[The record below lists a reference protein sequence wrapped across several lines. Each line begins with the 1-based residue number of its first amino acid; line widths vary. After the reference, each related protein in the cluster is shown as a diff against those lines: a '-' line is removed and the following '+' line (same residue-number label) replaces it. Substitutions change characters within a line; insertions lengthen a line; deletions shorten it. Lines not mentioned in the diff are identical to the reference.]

1 MKRLSS
7 AGPLEH
13 QGKEQNMLGK
23 SRVSRR
29 SIAICFLLAVAMLW
43 GVAGALARAEA
54 VDPTSMLAFLFS
66 PADYGVTYL
75 YPHLSNDWYPSDRDA
90 MEAALREV
98 KDLGVTTV
106 IQTFPQ
112 SLVGDPTR
120 EDHWLL
126 FLDAAEEVGI
136 DVVAYLWPST
146 VYPNVGD
153 PFDYDDLKA
162 FIDVVGDHP
171 ALIGYVGLHEP
182 LEPSEGISEQE
193 LKDFYTEMKT
203 YAPSLKIA
211 HFMGNIS
218 YWDENRTDWDFSDG
232 VCDICMIYYFP
243 FRYLNGDPVYEQ
255 DIVLSVVEPNVE
267 IMAERDPDAELWF
280 LGQAFEQ
287 SAHYRNLRMPTPE
300 EMKQLYW
307 DVMQYPVDGFMWY
320 SWQHTD
326 QYDALLGDPGM
337 EEQQE
342 AVGNIVFRTYLP
354 VLMKGR

>member
-1 MKRLSS
+1 MLSK
-7 AGPLEH
+7 A
-13 QGKEQNMLGK
+13 
-23 SRVSRR
+23 RVSGR
-29 SIAICFLLAVAMLW
+29 SIAISCVLAVAILW
-43 GVAGALARAEA
+43 GVTAAL
-54 VDPTSMLAFLFS
+54 M
-66 PADYGVTYL
+66 PADAVGPASIPVSAYLPSDYGILYI
-75 YPHLSNDWYPSDRDA
+75 YPHVSNDWYPSDRDA
-90 MEAALREV
+90 MDAVLNQI

-112 SLVGDPTR
+112 SLVGDPAR

-126 FLDAAEEVGI
+126 FLDAAEEVEI
-136 DVVAYLWPST
+136 DVIAYLWPST

-171 ALIGYVGLHEP
+171 ALVGYVGLHEP
-182 LEPSEGISEQE
+182 LEPLEEISEQE

-203 YAPSLKIA
+203 YAPNLKIA
-211 HFMGNIS
+211 HFLGNIS

-243 FRYLNGDPVYEQ
+243 FRYLSGDPVYEQ
-255 DIVLSVVEPNVE
+255 NIVLSVVEPNVE
-267 IMAERDPDAELWF
+267 IVAERDPDAELWF

-287 SAHYRNLRMPTPE
+287 SAHYRSLRMPTPE
-300 EMKQLYW
+300 EMKELYW
-307 DVMQYPVDGFMWY
+307 DVMQYPLGGFMWY
-320 SWQHTD
+320 SWRHTD

-342 AVGNIVFRTYLP
+342 AVGNMVLKTYLP
-354 VLMKGR
+354 VIFK

>member
-1 MKRLSS
+1 MFSK
-7 AGPLEH
+7 A
-13 QGKEQNMLGK
+13 
-23 SRVSRR
+23 RVSGR
-29 SIAICFLLAVAMLW
+29 SIVISCVLAVAILW
-43 GVAGALARAEA
+43 GVTAALMPADA
-54 VDPTSMLAFLFS
+54 VG
-66 PADYGVTYL
+66 PAAIPVSAYLPSDYGVLYI

-90 MEAALREV
+90 MDAVLNQV
-98 KDLGVTTV
+98 KDLGVTIV

-112 SLVGDPTR
+112 SLVGNPAR

-126 FLDAAEEVGI
+126 FLDAAEEVDI
-136 DVVAYLWPST
+136 DVIAYLWPST

-171 ALIGYVGLHEP
+171 ALIGYIGLHEP
-182 LEPSEGISEQE
+182 LEPLEEISEQE

-203 YAPSLKIA
+203 YAPNLKIA
-211 HFMGNIS
+211 HFLGNIS

-243 FRYLNGDPVYEQ
+243 FRYLSGDPVYEQ
-255 DIVLSVVEPNVE
+255 DILLSVVEPNVE
-267 IMAERDPDAELWF
+267 IVAERDPDAELWF

-300 EMKQLYW
+300 EMKELYW
-307 DVMQYPVDGFMWY
+307 DVMQYPLDGFMWY
-320 SWQHTD
+320 SWRHTD

-342 AVGNIVFRTYLP
+342 AVGNMVLKTYLP
-354 VLMKGR
+354 VIFKQR